1 VETATVPSRKNKKEI
16 AMKVNPEAFRKARE
30 NQLVSVLGL
39 AKKAEVSG
47 KVIRNLELGKTIR
60 LESIRKIIQALG
72 YTIEEARER
81 RLVEDD

>member
-1 VETATVPSRKNKKEI
+1 
-16 AMKVNPEAFRKARE
+16 MKVNPEAFRKARE

>member
-1 VETATVPSRKNKKEI
+1 
-16 AMKVNPEAFRKARE
+16 MKVNPEAFRKARE

-72 YTIEEARER
+72 YTIEEAREK

>member
-1 VETATVPSRKNKKEI
+1 
-16 AMKVNPEAFRKARE
+16 MKVNPEAFRKARE

-72 YTIEEARER
+72 FTIEEARER

>member
-1 VETATVPSRKNKKEI
+1 
-16 AMKVNPEAFRKARE
+16 MKVNPEAFRKARE

-72 YTIEEARER
+72 FTIDEAREK
-81 RLVEDD
+81 RLVEED

>member
-1 VETATVPSRKNKKEI
+1 
-16 AMKVNPEAFRKARE
+16 MKVNPEAFRKARE

-72 YTIEEARER
+72 FTIEEAREK